1 MKTKEMLKRLLWKEM
16 RESYLVYAALFLIP
30 LIIFPMRTSLYYNS
44 SFISGVVSI
53 SAFLVPL
60 LIVFWGSEKGMH
72 DNLVMRSQKFI
83 LPITP
88 IQSWIINFLVHAV
101 ILAFLGFWYLK
112 LFLEFVNP
120 LNYDVTIPPSIGIS
134 FFVSIY
140 AISYNFTSAFT
151 RWTGMLLG
159 ILWMI
164 VFFVYL
170 SSKSKQFNNNEW
182 VWLAIVVFCFILATL
197 SLQIFRKKG
206 AAFVRRINLTLF
218 ILPLIFVCI
227 LAVKTGNY
235 FEVFMPLSRS
245 ATLNSEKIKNNLIAY
260 KDQSYMKNRIRNQYF
275 SNKPGFNRKFKGYID
290 VISLQDKRYIMLL
303 NSPEFSVN
311 AKVLKWDT
319 KTNKIEKYMQWR
331 RFINPLQKKYLYF
344 YIESPSGKYTIINQ
358 ESAIG
363 DGYDLIL
370 IDLNEKQ
377 IIPLLVDKIIYNVS
391 INWVEDIAYISGNYP
406 AIVDAKKHTI
416 TPLKFKLP
424 DFYKE
429 LKNANSSGGH

>member
-30 LIIFPMRTSLYYNS
+30 IIIFPMRRSLYNNS
-44 SFISGVVSI
+44 SFISGVITI
-53 SAFLVPL
+53 SAFLIPL
-60 LIVFWGSEKGMH
+60 LVVFWGSEKGMH

-88 IQSWIINFLVHAV
+88 IQSWIISFLVHAV

-134 FFVSIY
+134 IFVSIY

-164 VFFVYL
+164 VFSVYL

-182 VWLAIVVFCFILATL
+182 MWLAIIVFCFILATL

-206 AAFVRRINLTLF
+206 AAFVRRISLTLF
-218 ILPLIFVCI
+218 ILPLIIVCI

-235 FEVFMPLSRS
+235 FDVFMPSSGS
-245 ATLNSEKIKNNLIAY
+245 ATLNSEMIKNNLIAY
-260 KDQSYMKNRIRNQYF
+260 KEHSYIKNRIRNQHLNNR
-275 SNKPGFNRKFKGYID
+275 SDFNRKFKGYID

-303 NSPEFSVN
+303 NNPEFSVN
-311 AKVLKWDT
+311 IKVLKWDA

-344 YIESPSGKYTIINQ
+344 YLESPSGKYTIIKQ

-363 DGYDLIL
+363 DGNDLIL
-370 IDLNEKQ
+370 IDLNKKQ
-377 IIPLLVDKIIYNVS
+377 IIPLLVDKLIYDVS

-406 AIVDAKKHTI
+406 AVVDARKHTI
-416 TPLKFKLP
+416 TPLKINLP
-424 DFYKE
+424 DHNKE
-429 LKNANSSGGH
+429 LKNKYNSEVH